1 MKLWTMR
8 EIMTE
13 TGTTESAL
21 RYYNEKKVVTPTI
34 KESSG
39 RRRWL
44 YSEDDLQKI
53 ELIQM
58 MKFIGVS
65 VGDMKDALD
74 GEEHFGAVMRKSIA
88 MLEAEKKRIQ
98 DRVQVAQRLAQLG
111 IEGSIDA
118 WDDFNNNKE

>member
-65 VGDMKDALD
+65 VGDMKDALA

-98 DRVQVAQRLAQLG
+98 DRVKVAQRLAQLG